1 MCKACSRKLRVIISF
16 AAELREEGDHV
27 SCIDQEYGVPFI
39 FRPLCIPCSCWTS
52 FWFSIGDI
60 RAHRGNGFSCMIHGC
75 MKRPIFVIS
84 DQLENGD
91 NIKSDVDFLLW
102 TKDNPLEPDI
112 LEVGNLSALAASHFQ
127 RDLPTRILI
136 HGYEDTGTTGW
147 VLTVRNSYFNKGTA

>member
-1 MCKACSRKLRVIISF
+1 MRWWQGPKLNF
-16 AAELREEGDHV
+16 GEEGPHV
-27 SCIDQEYGVPFI
+27 SIRNMGFLSYFGHYVFLVLVGLPFGFPLATSRLIEVTVSVVSMLVCI
-39 FRPLCIPCSCWTS
+39 T
-52 FWFSIGDI
+52 
-60 RAHRGNGFSCMIHGC
+60 A
-75 MKRPIFVIS
+75 IFVIS
-84 DQLENGD
+84 RLENGNNGD

-147 VLTVRNSYFNKGTA
+147 VLTVRNSYFNKGTEYI